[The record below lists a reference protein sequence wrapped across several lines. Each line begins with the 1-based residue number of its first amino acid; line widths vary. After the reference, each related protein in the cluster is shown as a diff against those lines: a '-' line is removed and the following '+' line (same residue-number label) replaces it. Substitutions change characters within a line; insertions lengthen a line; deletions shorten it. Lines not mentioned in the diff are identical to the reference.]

1 MAPDVSGDRD
11 GDEAAPPLVSAHEF
25 VPEVDLPEEPDASRG
40 EPAESDDATGTPQAR
55 TDEDDSPSS
64 RVSAGKVIL
73 RLLLLAVGAFALYG
87 LAPKILDVFA
97 EAPRLKEVNPLWFVA
112 MILCEAGSFAC
123 VWRLTRIAVPQID
136 WFVAGTAQ
144 LVSNSVSRVVPGGAP
159 IGAAVGWRMLSVS
172 GVDRA
177 EAGTALASTA
187 FISNGVLF
195 ALPLVAVIGSL
206 FGAPV
211 PKNLSVVAWGGALVF
226 VVLFAIGFVLVRFD
240 RPLQAVGR
248 LIERIAAWIYGRIN
262 RANPPTA
269 ESLIEQRDTVVHTLG
284 SRWEQA
290 LAAAVGNWMLD
301 YLALVTAL
309 YAVGA
314 RPKLSLV
321 LLAYG
326 VAAVLTMIPIT
337 PGGLGF
343 VEAGLVAT
351 LTLAGIGGEQAL
363 LATLAYRIAS
373 YWVPLPAGLVAWILF
388 KRRYGNPP
396 DTDDAEHPDL
406 APA

>member
-1 MAPDVSGDRD
+1 MASEVAGA
-11 GDEAAPPLVSAHEF
+11 GDEEAPPLVPAHEF
-25 VPEVDLPEEPDASRG
+25 TPEVSLA
-40 EPAESDDATGTPQAR
+40 
-55 TDEDDSPSS
+55 PSS
-64 RVSAGKVIL
+64 RVSVWKIVFRIL
-73 RLLLLAVGAFALYG
+73 FLLVGAFALYG
-87 LAPKILDVFA
+87 LAPRVLDVFA
-97 EAPRLKEVNPLWFVA
+97 EAPKLRDINPLWFIA
-112 MILCEAGSFAC
+112 MILCEGGSFVC
-123 VWRLTRIAVPQID
+123 VWWLTRIAVPQID

-144 LVSNSVSRVVPGGAP
+144 LVSNAVSRLVPGGAA
-159 IGAAVGWRMLSVS
+159 IGTAVGWRMLSVS
-172 GVDRA
+172 GVERG

-226 VVLFAIGFVLVRFD
+226 VVLFVIGFVLVRFD

-248 LIERIAAWIYGRIN
+248 LIERLAGPLYHRLD
-262 RANPPTA
+262 RSNPPTA
-269 ESLIEQRDTVVHTLG
+269 AGLIVQRNIVVEALG

-290 LAAAVGNWMLD
+290 LAAAVGNWLLD

-314 RPKLSLV
+314 HPKLSLV

-326 VAAVLTMIPIT
+326 VAAVLAMIPIT

-351 LTLAGIGGEQAL
+351 LALAGIGGDQAL

-373 YWVPLPAGLVAWILF
+373 FWLPLPAGLVAWILF

-396 DTDDAEHPDL
+396 DTDAAEQGEL
-406 APA
+406 SPA

>member
-1 MAPDVSGDRD
+1 MASELAGDRD
-11 GDEAAPPLVSAHEF
+11 DDDLPPLVGAHEF
-25 VPEVDLPEEPDASRG
+25 IPDVDIETTDAPAAPASTGRREPGRSR
-40 EPAESDDATGTPQAR
+40 SSTGST
-55 TDEDDSPSS
+55 S
-64 RVSAGKVIL
+64 RVSVGKVVVRIL
-73 RLLLLAVGAFALYG
+73 FLAVGAFTLYG
-87 LAPKILDVFA
+87 LAPKVLDVFA
-97 EAPRLKEVNPLWFVA
+97 EAPRLKDINPLWFVA
-112 MILCEAGSFAC
+112 MLLCQLGSFAC

-136 WFVAGTAQ
+136 WFVASTAQ
-144 LVSNSVSRVVPGGAP
+144 LVSNSVSKVVPGGAP

-172 GVDRA
+172 GVNRA

-226 VVLFAIGFVLVRFD
+226 LVLFAAGFVLVRFN
-240 RPLQAVGR
+240 RPLEALGR
-248 LIERIAAWIYGRIN
+248 LIERVATWIYDRTN
-262 RANPPTA
+262 RTDPPTA
-269 ESLIEQRDTVVHTLG
+269 EGLVAQRDTVVEALG

-290 LAAAVGNWMLD
+290 LAAAVGNWLLD

-321 LLAYG
+321 LLAYA

-351 LTLAGIGGEQAL
+351 LALAGIGGEQAL
-363 LATLAYRIAS
+363 LATLAYRISS
-373 YWVPLPAGLVAWILF
+373 YWLPLPAGLVAWILF

-396 DTDDAEHPDL
+396 NPEDANDDNL